1 MMAWKGRRK
10 GCRYIAL
17 RLTMAL
23 SIIAFGIGLVYVV
36 KAAETANFENI
47 SKRVDVAAGNK
58 NTTEEFVKHENDNPE
73 SFIQK
78 KEENTTND
86 AEMNEETINEEE
98 PEDNTENMNVAKDGK
113 IPEQETISELF
124 SDNLDNLKETE
135 SGKDNISDSER
146 AADDIDTISKADPE
160 STKENA
166 TETVQIDETVNE
178 VIREINECRKAIGVE
193 PLVYDPTLTQMAQ
206 VRASENAA
214 NDFFEVKNG
223 KHIRPDGRA
232 ASSICKDFEQYGYY
246 GEVMGRYQA
255 TPKEIVGGW
264 HNSPSH
270 YACMTNNIYNKIG
283 VGYAQDSSGKI
294 YWVAVF
300 MD

>member
-1 MMAWKGRRK
+1 
-10 GCRYIAL
+10 
-17 RLTMAL
+17 MAL

-47 SKRVDVAAGNK
+47 SKRVDVAAENK
-58 NTTEEFVKHENDNPE
+58 NTTEKFVKHENDNPQ

-78 KEENTTND
+78 KEENTTNG
-86 AEMNEETINEEE
+86 AETNEETINAEE
-98 PEDNTENMNVAKDGK
+98 PEDNTENMNVAKDDK
-113 IPEQETISELF
+113 IPEQETISAIF
-124 SDNLDNLKETE
+124 SDDLKETE
-135 SGKDNISDSER
+135 PEKDNISDSER
-146 AADDIDTISKADPE
+146 AADDIDAISKAEPQ
-160 STKENA
+160 STKENP
-166 TETVQIDETVNE
+166 TEAIQIDETITE

-223 KHIRPDGRA
+223 KHIRPDGRS

-264 HNSPSH
+264 YNSPSH
-270 YACMTNNIYNKIG
+270 YACMTNNKYNRIG